1 MSLHDAVKLHLM
13 RSEGYAHIEAEAQKE
28 VALAMQKPLKDQ
40 YGTDQ
45 YHYPRLLLKEFQ
57 AECDRFEK
65 AGIKVLPADLVDI
78 LFGCRLLRA
87 TKNEQEYRQRGGGSS
102 PFGTRPNLPNW
113 TDRTTPLDSL
123 VEQYVNALEADIRE
137 RTLITHISSFNS
149 GPQEAITQQSF
160 FEDLFT
166 ALGVP
171 LVAFL
176 DSDHLIEKHQLLEPG
191 LRTYDAATAKEFFSA
206 SSFGYTVRGTKSY
219 CFWHGTAWLRTFLT
233 VLRIAGFIHPGQR
246 EFTLGPQM
254 EPPTF
259 PVFLG
264 MHSHGSYQWD
274 EDKKESWE
282 KLPDGCLFRSFG
294 FRGLSNM
301 WLDLRNFPGI
311 KKFMLNHKS
320 IFDTLKNPWSL
331 SNTNDVAPTLD
342 ILSSATQIPD
352 LGAKILLI
360 YCCLEHL
367 FVPEEAGAEN
377 SKYIIGGLN
386 ALKPQLVSWFHRLY
400 GQRCEYAHK
409 GFVLRNDESFALISD
424 SMKNV
429 MSILV
434 AKLSVL

>member
-1 MSLHDAVKLHLM
+1 MSFHDNITTGIRAECH
-13 RSEGYAHIEAEAQKE
+13 AHIEQESEME
-28 VALAMQKPLKDQ
+28 VALAMRKPLKDK

-45 YHYPRLLLKEFQ
+45 YYYPRLLLREFQ
-57 AECDRFEK
+57 ADCEHFEK
-65 AGIKVLPADLVDI
+65 TRLRILPADLVDI
-78 LFGCRLLRA
+78 HFCCKLLRA
-87 TKNEQEYRQRGGGSS
+87 TNNAQEYRQRGGGFS
-102 PFGTRPNLPNW
+102 PFGIRPNLPTW
-113 TDRTTPLDSL
+113 TDKAVPLDSL
-123 VEQYVNALEADIRE
+123 LNQYVDRLEADILE

-149 GPQEAITQQSF
+149 GPVEAVVQQSF
-160 FEDLFT
+160 FEDLFA

-171 LVAFL
+171 FVVFL
-176 DSDHLIEKHQLLEPG
+176 DGDHLIEKHKRLEPG
-191 LRTYDAATAKEFFSA
+191 LGTYDRVAAKNYFSA
-206 SSFGYTVRGTKSY
+206 SSLGYTVIGTKNY
-219 CFWHGTAWLRTFLT
+219 CFWHGTTWLRTFLNM
-233 VLRIAGFIHPGQR
+233 LRIAGFIHPGQR
-246 EFTLGPQM
+246 EFSLGPQM
-254 EPPTF
+254 EPPIF

-264 MHSHGSYQWD
+264 MHAQGAYQWS
-274 EDKKESWE
+274 EDMKESWE

-301 WLDLRNFPGI
+301 WLDGRNFQGI
-311 KKFMLNHKS
+311 KKFMLDHRS
-320 IFDTLKNPWSL
+320 IFDHLQNPWSL

-367 FVPEEAGAEN
+367 FVPEVAGAEN

-386 ALKPQLVSWFHRLY
+386 SLKPHLVSWFRRLY

-409 GFVLRNDESFALISD
+409 GFVLRTDETFALISD

-434 AKLSVL
+434 AKLSVS